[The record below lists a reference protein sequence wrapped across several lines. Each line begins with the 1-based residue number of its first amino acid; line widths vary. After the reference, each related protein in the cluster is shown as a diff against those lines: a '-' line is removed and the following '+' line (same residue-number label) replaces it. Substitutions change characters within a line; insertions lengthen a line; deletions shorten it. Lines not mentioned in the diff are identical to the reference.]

1 MQRLFDRCTK
11 VDRLPRHRFPQLQ
24 ENAMHD
30 AHLTEPIAQLV
41 WRARYGGGPQG
52 DADVQATWSRV
63 ALALATP
70 EAHGRDTWRARFEQV
85 LARFRFLPGGRILA
99 GAGRTHGATLF
110 NCFASGTLP
119 DALDGIFSALG
130 ETVVTL
136 QAGGGMGCD
145 FSPLRPAGARA
156 VRSGN
161 TAAGPLAFMRVW
173 DAAAAALAQPGGR
186 GPAMLA
192 ALRCDHPDIEAFID
206 AKRGG
211 TLSHFNLSVLIS
223 DEFMRAVEQDGP
235 WPLVFPVSGHA
246 PVPELPICERVWS
259 GADQA
264 QPCQVWATV
273 PARALWQRL
282 LRAAF
287 DCGEPGVIFIDHV
300 RRANNL
306 RDHEHIAVCNP
317 CGEVPL
323 PPHGACNL
331 GSLNLTQFVHDP
343 FGRHPRLELGALAE
357 AATVAT
363 RMLDNTYQVSAW
375 PLKAQSTAAHAT
387 RRLGLGIT
395 GLADALAM
403 LGVRYGDDAALELAD
418 VIMRTVSHAAY
429 RASIALADA
438 RGAFPAY
445 DAASYL
451 GSDFIQTLPP
461 DLIDSIWQ
469 HGIRN
474 SHLTALAPAGGI
486 SLLANNV
493 SSGIEPIFA
502 LRQRRTV
509 RRADGSRHQVV
520 AADYAWSLFRR
531 LNGPHAALPAALAE
545 ASEVDPLRQLH
556 MVSRLQAHVD
566 QGISKTLNLAPGT
579 AFKDFAPLY
588 ADAWRL
594 GLKGCTVYRP
604 EAAIGDAP
612 LQVAGTGYGC

>member
-1 MQRLFDRCTK
+1 M
-11 VDRLPRHRFPQLQ
+11 
-24 ENAMHD
+24 ND
-30 AHLTEPIAQLV
+30 AHLMEPIAELV
-41 WRARYGGGPQG
+41 WRTRYSGAPDG

-63 ALALATP
+63 ALALAAP
-70 EAHGRDTWRARFEQV
+70 EAHGRDAWRARFEQV
-85 LARFRFLPGGRILA
+85 LAQFRFLPGGRILA

-130 ETVVTL
+130 ESVVTL
-136 QAGGGMGCD
+136 QAGGGVGCD

-156 VRSGN
+156 ERSGN
-161 TAAGPLAFMRVW
+161 TAAGPLAFVRVW
-173 DAAAAALAQPGGR
+173 DAAASALAQPGGR

-211 TLSHFNLSVLIS
+211 TLSHFNLSVLVS
-223 DEFMRAVEQDGP
+223 DSFMRAVEEDGP
-235 WPLVFPVSGHA
+235 WSLVFPVSGHA
-246 PVPELPICERVWS
+246 PVPDLPVCERTWS
-259 GADQA
+259 GADQP

-282 LRAAF
+282 LQAAF
-287 DCGEPGVIFIDHV
+287 DSGEPGVIFIDHV
-300 RRANNL
+300 QRTNNL
-306 RDHEHIAVCNP
+306 RGHEQITVCNP

-331 GSLNLTQFVHDP
+331 GSLNLTRFVHNP
-343 FGRHPRLELGALAE
+343 FGQHPRLELDALTE

-363 RMLDNTYQVSAW
+363 RMLDNVYDVSAW
-375 PLKAQSTAAHAT
+375 PLKAQSTVAHAT

-395 GLADALAM
+395 GLGDALAM

-429 RASIALADA
+429 RASIALADE

-445 DAASYL
+445 EAASYL

-461 DLIDSIWQ
+461 ELIDSIWR

-502 LRQRRTV
+502 FRQRRTV
-509 RRADGSRHQVV
+509 RRADGSRHELA

-531 LNGPHAALPAALAE
+531 LHGEHAPLPAALVE
-545 ASEVDPLRQLH
+545 ACAVEPLRQLQ

-579 AFKDFAPLY
+579 SYADFESLY
-588 ADAWRL
+588 VDAWRL

-604 EAAIGDAP
+604 EAVIGDAP
-612 LQVAGTGYGC
+612 LRAAGTGCGA

>member
-1 MQRLFDRCTK
+1 MSDSF
-11 VDRLPRHRFPQLQ
+11 
-24 ENAMHD
+24 
-30 AHLTEPIAQLV
+30 LTEPIAELV
-41 WRARYGGGPQG
+41 WRARYGGGPDG
-52 DADVQATWSRV
+52 DANVQASWARV
-63 ALALATP
+63 ALALSAP
-70 EAHGRDTWRARFEQV
+70 ETHERDRWRERFEQV
-85 LARFRFLPGGRILA
+85 LTRFRFLPGGRILA
-99 GAGRTHGATLF
+99 GAGRAQGATLF
-110 NCFASGTLP
+110 NCFAAGTLP

-136 QAGGGMGCD
+136 QAGGGVGCD
-145 FSPLRPAGARA
+145 FSPVRPAGARA
-156 VRSGN
+156 ERSGN

-173 DAAAAALAQPGGR
+173 DAAASALAQPGGR

-211 TLSHFNLSVLIS
+211 TLSHFNLSVLVT
-223 DEFMRAVEQDGP
+223 DEFMRAVEDDGP

-246 PVPELPICERVWS
+246 PVAGLPVCERVWS
-259 GADQA
+259 GAAEA
-264 QPCQVWATV
+264 QPCAVWATL

-287 DCGEPGVIFIDHV
+287 DSGEPGVIFIDHV
-300 RRANNL
+300 QRANNL
-306 RDHEHIAVCNP
+306 RGHEQIAVCNP

-331 GSLNLTQFVHDP
+331 GSLNLTQFVHEP
-343 FGRHPRLELGALAE
+343 FSLHPRLDLAALAD
-357 AATVAT
+357 AATVAV
-363 RMLDNTYQVSAW
+363 RMLDNVYEVSPW
-375 PLKAQSTAAHAT
+375 PLKAQSSVAHAT

-395 GLADALAM
+395 GLGDALAM
-403 LGVRYGDDAALELAD
+403 LGVRYGDDNALELAD
-418 VIMRTVSHAAY
+418 AIMRTVSHAAY
-429 RASIALADA
+429 RASVALADE

-461 DLIDSIWQ
+461 ELIDSIWK

-486 SLLANNV
+486 SVLANNV
-493 SSGIEPIFA
+493 SSGVEPIFA
-502 LRQRRTV
+502 LRQQRTLRRD
-509 RRADGSRHQVV
+509 DGSRHTVA
-520 AADYAWSLFRR
+520 AADYAWTLFRR
-531 LNGPHAALPAALAE
+531 LHGPHAALPPALVE
-545 ASEVDPLRQLH
+545 ASEIAPLRQLQ

-579 AFKDFAPLY
+579 SFAEFESLY
-588 ADAWRL
+588 MDAWQL

-612 LQVAGTGYGC
+612 LQMAETGCGA